1 MLEGFITYKGQHT
14 FKVKA
19 IDYSTGMNMILSS
32 NSYDTLA
39 VLSAYPD
46 RNVIS
51 DRRCNLNLTN
61 VVVATEKGEI
71 EGKTRKLK
79 VNNDFF
85 CRLGA
90 LVRYVK
96 THCSVNNQKGYVGLE
111 LASGEFD
118 VSATSEYIIPYPC
131 EPNKTL
137 AEVTLAYGD
146 ITSLRINTEDF
157 VIDLKNNPAL
167 EIQFPRIVDGLKV
180 GFKVND
186 A

>member
-1 MLEGFITYKGQHT
+1 MLEGFITYKSQYT

-32 NSYDTLA
+32 HSYDTLA
-39 VLSAYPD
+39 VLSAYTD

-61 VVVATEKGEI
+61 AVVATEKGEI
-71 EGKTRKLK
+71 DGKIRKLK

-96 THCSVNNQKGYVGLE
+96 THCSTSNQRGYTGLE
-111 LASGEFD
+111 LASANLMFQLHLNILYHIH
-118 VSATSEYIIPYPC
+118 V
-131 EPNKTL
+131 NL
-137 AEVTLAYGD
+137 
-146 ITSLRINTEDF
+146 LRH
-157 VIDLKNNPAL
+157 
-167 EIQFPRIVDGLKV
+167 
-180 GFKVND
+180 
-186 A
+186 